1 ILLVRAFDRTGFF
14 IHQTTKVRIRKFLDK
29 GIEVY
34 TYSKD
39 GKLGF
44 IPYCN
49 LVTNIDNLYEGKSL
63 YIDRK
68 STRLNSSHV
77 SISYAVF
84 CLKNKTPIQ
93 WSHEAS
99 ILVNRLVSRLGK
111 LLHGRH
117 N

>member
-1 ILLVRAFDRTGFF
+1 VRAFDRTGFF
-14 IHQTTKVRIRKFLDK
+14 IHQTTKVGIRKFLDK

-63 YIDRK
+63 YV
-68 STRLNSSHV
+68 H
-77 SISYAVF
+77 F
-84 CLKNKTPIQ
+84 
-93 WSHEAS
+93 
-99 ILVNRLVSRLGK
+99 LGYK
-111 LLHGRH
+111 KPHLFFTEEGTVLFPDLP
-117 N
+117 

>member
-1 ILLVRAFDRTGFF
+1 MRAFDRTGFF

-49 LVTNIDNLYEGKSL
+49 LVTNIIFMKENHFM
-63 YIDRK
+63 
-68 STRLNSSHV
+68 STFLDIKNP
-77 SISYAVF
+77 ISFLPKREQYYF
-84 CLKNKTPIQ
+84 LIFR
-93 WSHEAS
+93 
-99 ILVNRLVSRLGK
+99 NR
-111 LLHGRH
+111 
-117 N
+117 NIN